1 MDTILLFDIGNTHI
15 NLGAFEGDKLVA
27 TWRITTRVEATPDEY
42 AVLLKNLLR
51 QKNMNGRTF
60 AGGAIASSVPS
71 IVPTFAE
78 LCQRY
83 LGFSPLV
90 ITAGIKA
97 GLRVLTDNPREVGA
111 DRIANALAAKTL
123 YGAPAV
129 VIDFSTAT
137 IFDAIDADGDYVGAT
152 FAPGIS
158 LSADALFRAA
168 AQLARVEIAP
178 PPGGDAIGKN
188 SVHSVQAGL
197 VYGYVGLVEGLVRRI
212 KNELGGTAKV
222 IALGEQVDLIAR
234 HTQVIDVIDENVT
247 LQGLRLIYEMNR
259 S

>member
-1 MDTILLFDIGNTHI
+1 MSTLLFFDIGNTHI
-15 NLGAFEGDKLVA
+15 NLGAFEGDKLLA
-27 TWRITTRVEATPDEY
+27 TWRITTRVEETPDEY

-51 QKNMNGRTF
+51 QKDAHGRAF

-83 LGFSPLV
+83 LRFSPLV
-90 ITAGIKA
+90 VTPETKM

-111 DRIANALAAKTL
+111 DRLANALAAKTL
-123 YGAPAV
+123 YGAPAL

-137 IFDAIDADGDYVGAT
+137 IFDAINADGDYVGAT

-158 LSADALFRAA
+158 VSGDALFRAA
-168 AQLARVEIAP
+168 AQLARVEIIP
-178 PPGGDAIGKN
+178 PSTGKAIGKN

-197 VYGYVGLVEGLVRRI
+197 IYGYVGLVEGLIQRVN
-212 KNELGGTAKV
+212 NELGGNARV
-222 IALGEQVDLIAR
+222 IALGEQVGLIAP
-234 HTQVIDVIDENVT
+234 HTKMIDVVDENLT

-259 S
+259 